1 MSKAKPSQRCRLLSI
16 PSDHVAFFRTQR
28 ANRYVDAVTISD
40 EQDTTAGTWNR
51 TTKQYDGASPT
62 VLYTGGALIRPA
74 GAGTKNRGE
83 VAAPTYD
90 YDVQLPFDAGAFR
103 ANNLVTVTASESA
116 PELVGVTMKV
126 QSDAEDSYNTHRL
139 LRCVLVEERDRG

>member
-1 MSKAKPSQRCRLLSI
+1 MSI
-16 PSDHVAFFRTQR
+16 PSDHVAFFQSLRVD
-28 ANRYVDAVTISD
+28 RYVDAVTIVD

-51 TTKQYDGASPT
+51 TTKQYDGASDT
-62 VLYTGGALIRPA
+62 TLYTGGALIRRA

-90 YDVQLPFDAGAFR
+90 YDVQLPHDAGAFR
-103 ANNLVTVTASESA
+103 ANNLVTVTASVSA
-116 PELVGVTMKV
+116 PDLVGAVLKV
-126 QSDAEDSYNTHRL
+126 QSDPEDSYNTHRL